1 MEHNPV
7 MTSNI
12 IRETT
17 NPVGKSNLESRET
30 KTSMTLVKNDYFTT
44 DQSLEYTPPRTH
56 TRYSQKIQTTKD
68 MLKLSGYSLYEPY
81 QTDGLNWLISRER
94 PSSMKKLTTKCFNCD
109 AKCLL
114 ETVDKCTHCHTVLCK
129 SCISNRNFCP
139 ECNLEIELQEHKV
152 YGGLL
157 CDEMGLGKTIQMIS
171 LMLANPVNRTLIILP
186 TNLIRQWQQEIKKI
200 APTLNVLI
208 HYGNSRLNNFA
219 SKRNIVVL
227 TSYGLISRNGIL
239 NGISWD
245 RLILDEAHII
255 RNPKSTI
262 YKTILKL
269 SCVNRWCI
277 TGTPIQNY
285 KTDLRTLLK
294 FIGVNMP
301 KRVSDENYL
310 EYIDTYIL
318 KRTKKSVETFNH
330 NLKLPQLEILDVELD
345 FKSKEERN
353 LYSRLL
359 GDYKD
364 KTLDYR
370 FGDVY
375 IFELV
380 QRLRQSLIFP
390 QMVLDGYS
398 KKFDTNYQDWSHT
411 NTKLDYLLEQDLPKK
426 TIIFTQYRKETQY
439 IYDGLIHKGYDVDY
453 INGSR
458 TYKQK
463 NEIIEKVPDV
473 LLLQINS
480 CCTGLNL
487 QDYNTIYFTSLHYN
501 PALHLQAIARAHRI
515 GQKSE
520 VKVYNLIIKDTIDTR
535 VRDIITNKIEM
546 YI

>member
-7 MTSNI
+7 MTSSI

-17 NPVGKSNLESRET
+17 NPVGKCNLESRE
-30 KTSMTLVKNDYFTT
+30 KETSMSLVKNDYFTT
-44 DQSLEYTPPRTH
+44 EQSPEYTPPRTD
-56 TRYSQKIQTTKD
+56 TRFSQKIQTTKD

-109 AKCLL
+109 GKCLL

-139 ECNLEIELQEHKV
+139 ECNSEIELQENKV

-186 TNLIRQWQQEIKKI
+186 TNLIRQWEQEINKI

-208 HYGNSRLNNFA
+208 HYGNNRLNNFA

-285 KTDLRTLLK
+285 KMDLRTLLK

-301 KRVSDENYL
+301 KRVSDDKYL

-345 FKSKEERN
+345 FKSKEEKN

-370 FGDVY
+370 FANVY

-411 NTKLDYLLEQDLPKK
+411 NTKLDYLLEQELPKN

-439 IYDGLIHKGYDVDY
+439 IYDGLIQKGYDVDY

-463 NEIIEKVPDV
+463 NEIIENVPDV

-515 GQKSE
+515 GQMSE
-520 VKVYNLIIKDTIDTR
+520 VKVYNLIIKDTIDSR
-535 VRDIITNKIEM
+535 VRDIITNKIKM

>member
-7 MTSNI
+7 MTSSI

-17 NPVGKSNLESRET
+17 NPLGKCNLESRE
-30 KTSMTLVKNDYFTT
+30 KETSMSLVKNDYFTT
-44 DQSLEYTPPRTH
+44 DQSPEYTPPRTD

-109 AKCLL
+109 GKCLL

-139 ECNLEIELQEHKV
+139 ECNCEIELQENKV

-186 TNLIRQWQQEIKKI
+186 TNLIRQWEQEIKKI

-301 KRVSDENYL
+301 KRVNDEKYL

-330 NLKLPQLEILDVELD
+330 NLKLPQLEIMDVELD
-345 FKSKEERN
+345 FKSKEEKN

-398 KKFDTNYQDWSHT
+398 KKFDISYEDWSHT
-411 NTKLDYLLEQDLPKK
+411 NTKLDYLLEQDLPKN

-439 IYDGLIHKGYDVDY
+439 IYDGLINKGYDVDY

-463 NEIIEKVPDV
+463 NQIIEKVPDV

-520 VKVYNLIIKDTIDTR
+520 VKVYNLIIKETIDTR